1 MSFERATELESQD
14 DLSDK
19 RELFRLPKDIIY
31 LNGNSLGPL
40 PTSVLQRLDTVLSE
54 EWGEGLISSWNKHGW
69 IDLSKE
75 VGEKIAPIIGAA
87 GGQVI
92 CCDSISIN
100 LFKLLASCLQLKP
113 DRKCILSQK
122 DNFPTDLYV
131 AQGLQNLL
139 GAVNC
144 ELKMVNASQLIHA
157 LSENV
162 AVLMLSH
169 VNFRDGAAHDID
181 ILTKAA
187 HERGALVIWDL
198 AHSAGVVPLSLDE
211 WDVDFA
217 VGCGYK
223 YLNGGP
229 GAPSFVY
236 INNKHHNNF
245 TQPVN
250 GWMGHLTPFN
260 FDKNFV
266 PAKGVDQFM
275 TGTPPILSLA
285 ALDEA
290 LSLFIDIDVAQLQKK
305 HMLLSEYFLDM
316 VKQHSELNDLQLV
329 SPRNA
334 NKRGAQLSF
343 SHPEAYAICRAWE
356 EAGVIADFRSPN
368 LLRVGFSPLV
378 LCFAEIGAAVEALAE
393 VVGSEIFAESRFQ
406 RRLKVT

>member
-1 MSFERATELESQD
+1 MSFERATELDSQD
-14 DLSDK
+14 DLSGK

-40 PTSVLQRLDTVLSE
+40 PTSVLQRLDTVLSD
-54 EWGEGLISSWNKHGW
+54 EWGKDLISSWNKHGW
-69 IDLSKE
+69 IDLSKK
-75 VGEKIAPIIGAA
+75 VGEKIGPIIGAA
-87 GGQVI
+87 PGQVL
-92 CCDSISIN
+92 CCDSISVN

-113 DRKCILSQK
+113 DRKCILSQE

-139 GAVNC
+139 GTVNC
-144 ELKMVNASQLIHA
+144 ELKMVNSSQLMHS
-157 LSENV
+157 LNEDV

-181 ILTKAA
+181 ILTTAA

-198 AHSAGVVPLSLDE
+198 AHSAGVMPLSLDE

-236 INNKHHNNF
+236 INNKHHNKF
-245 TQPVN
+245 MQPLY
-250 GWMGHLTPFN
+250 GWMGHMTPFD
-260 FDKNFV
+260 FDQKFV
-266 PAKGVDQFM
+266 PAEGVDQFM

-290 LSLFIDIDVAQLQKK
+290 LSLFVDIDLTYLQKK

-316 VKQHSELNDLQLV
+316 VRQHSELNHLRLV
-329 SPRNA
+329 SPKNVK
-334 NKRGAQLSF
+334 KRGAQLSF

-368 LLRVGFSPLV
+368 LLRVGFSPMV
-378 LCFAEIGAAVEALAE
+378 LRFAEIGAAVEALAE
-393 VVGSEIFAESRFQ
+393 ILGSKVFTESRFQ